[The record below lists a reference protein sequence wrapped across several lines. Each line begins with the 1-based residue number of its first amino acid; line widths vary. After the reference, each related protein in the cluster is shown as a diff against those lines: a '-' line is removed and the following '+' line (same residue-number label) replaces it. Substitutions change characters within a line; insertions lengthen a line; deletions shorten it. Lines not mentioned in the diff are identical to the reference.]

1 MHSSGSFCSMLIHQS
16 VKCFFFLVALFFTN
30 SGVARGD
37 SNSSVAVTL
46 TCVSDERQAASVIP
60 IATLSM
66 HYTVGR
72 WVDGRWVRYKN
83 DETDNNT
90 APIKGYGEA
99 SLTFNKL
106 SQTFKSVVSV
116 RMGARQNRAIVS
128 EKEPRL
134 LVEFSSISALLS
146 RDAKIV
152 LISSGKKVATL
163 VCSPIEPEESQ
174 LFEGNNVSVNL
185 KKQDDSKS
193 ALFKSNSSAVA
204 SPSPSSSPKVPDSNN
219 RKKYCNK
226 NVPVGTAWCEDGAFR
241 YMGTPN
247 PDYSEAFPEYENI
260 PLEDRSVKKGEF
272 CSTISQADA
281 EQMARTEADARARA
295 RIICI
300 FVVVGDSCPVKMPE
314 YRTCPDG
321 TIEDLDFR
329 ASYMFSAGVRCLN
342 QGDHCYMN
350 HRVPI
355 VSPRSLPDAI
365 RACENRLRS
374 QRDCQVCLEYK
385 PRCIDLPKSPT
396 PKATPSPSN
405 PPH

>member
-1 MHSSGSFCSMLIHQS
+1 M
-16 VKCFFFLVALFFTN
+16 KCIFFLVALFFTN

-60 IATLSM
+60 IATLRM

-72 WVDGRWVRYKN
+72 WVDGRWMRYKN

-116 RMGARQNRAIVS
+116 RMGAKQNKAIVS

-146 RDAKIV
+146 RNAKIV

-185 KKQDDSKS
+185 KQQEDSKL
-193 ALFKSNSSAVA
+193 ALFKGTSSAVA
-204 SPSPSSSPKVPDSNN
+204 SPSSSPIASDTNN

-226 NVPVGTAWCEDGAFR
+226 NVPVGTAWCEDGAYR
-241 YMGTPN
+241 YIGSSPPPGTPR
-247 PDYSEAFPEYENI
+247 AFPMSPAPAPGAFIHYDSL
-260 PLEDRSVKKGEF
+260 PLEDSSVKKGEF

-300 FVVVGDSCPVKMPE
+300 FVVEGDSCPVKMPE
-314 YRTCPDG
+314 YQTCPDG
-321 TIEDLDFR
+321 KIEDIDFR
-329 ASYMFSAGVRCLN
+329 GRYMLSAGTDCLSK
-342 QGDHCYMN
+342 GDYCYMN
-350 HRVPI
+350 HRGPI
-355 VSPRSLPDAI
+355 VSARSLPDAI
-365 RACENRLRS
+365 RSCENQLKSKRE
-374 QRDCQVCLEYK
+374 CQVCLEYK
-385 PRCIDLPKSPT
+385 PLCVDLPKSPT
-396 PKATPSPSN
+396 QKATPSPSN
-405 PPH
+405 PSH